1 MHKPPVPTITHERAT
16 ALRRGY
22 TDAERKLWMHLRA
35 GRLNGLKFR
44 RQHPVPPYIVDF
56 VCVSLALVVE
66 VDGSQHAPEVDA
78 ARSRFLESQGL
89 SILRFWDH
97 DVLIHTNELLVE
109 ILEFA
114 ENRTLS
120 PTPLP
125 EGEGLK
131 SDAP

>member
-1 MHKPPVPTITHERAT
+1 MLKPPVPTITHARAT
-16 ALRRGY
+16 ELRRRS

-44 RQHPVPPYIVDF
+44 RQHPVPPYIVDV

-78 ARSRFLESQGL
+78 ARSRFLESQRL

-97 DVLIHTNELLVE
+97 DVLIRTNEVLAA

-114 ENRTLS
+114 ENRILS

-131 SDAP
+131 SEAP